1 MKLGLVLSGGGA
13 KGAFEAG
20 VCKAIAEA
28 GLTPEILSGTSA
40 GALNVAGLAHG
51 LSADELADVWRR
63 TRASDVFRMRR
74 DVWSLP
80 RPAGWMAAQGVAAR
94 VLHAIG
100 WTWLLHTAPLE
111 RTLRGVLGGDRVEV
125 RDGLAVAVS
134 AVEKASGD
142 LVRFVNTL
150 PPPHRR
156 DRRYREVELAVG
168 HLMAS
173 AALPLV
179 FRPAEL
185 DGLRWWDGGLVANT
199 PLAPALA
206 FEPDR
211 VIVVTTATRP
221 RPAPRPAS
229 LADAIGLLIDNVLAF
244 SLAADLKRAELV
256 NELCR
261 LDPSRSDVR
270 EVDILVVEP
279 TGLDLGGSLDFD
291 AELAERRLEA
301 GLEIG
306 RRELEAWL

>member
-20 VCKAIAEA
+20 VCQAIEEA
-28 GLTPEILSGTSA
+28 GVAPEVLSGTSA

-51 LSADELADVWRR
+51 LSADDLADVWRR
-63 TRASDVFRMRR
+63 TRASDVFRLRR

-80 RPAGWMAAQGVAAR
+80 RPAGWIGTRGVAAR
-94 VLHAIG
+94 FLSSIG

-111 RTLRGVLGGDRVEV
+111 GTLREVLGGDRLDV
-125 RDGLAVAVS
+125 RDGVAVAVS
-134 AVEKASGD
+134 AVEKASGE

-150 PPPHRR
+150 PPPHRCT
-156 DRRYREVELAVG
+156 RRYRKVDLAVG

-173 AALPLV
+173 TALPLV
-179 FRPAEL
+179 FKPAEL
-185 DGLRWWDGGLVANT
+185 EGLRWWDGGLVANT

-211 VIVVTTATRP
+211 VIVVTTATRA
-221 RPAPRPAS
+221 RPAARPES

-244 SLAADLKRAELV
+244 SLAADLKRAAV
-256 NELCR
+256 INELCR

-291 AELAERRLEA
+291 ADLAERRIVA
-301 GLEIG
+301 GLEVG
-306 RRELEAWL
+306 RRALEAWL